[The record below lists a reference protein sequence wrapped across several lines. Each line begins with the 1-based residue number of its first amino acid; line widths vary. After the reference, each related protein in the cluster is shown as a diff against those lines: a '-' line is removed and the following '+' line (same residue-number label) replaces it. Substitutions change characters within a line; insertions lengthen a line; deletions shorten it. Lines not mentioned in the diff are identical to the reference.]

1 MGRRHGVIGNRHGS
15 ALHFLEL
22 EPPIIELL
30 LLLGPAPA
38 AWRYSPQS
46 AAPHRASTM
55 VGTRWLEINYR
66 RRGFQQE

>member
-15 ALHFLEL
+15 PLHFLEL

-46 AAPHRASTM
+46 AAPQ
-55 VGTRWLEINYR
+55 L
-66 RRGFQQE
+66 

>member
-15 ALHFLEL
+15 PLHFLEL

-38 AWRYSPQS
+38 ASRCSPRS
-46 AAPHRASTM
+46 AAPHLWWAA
-55 VGTRWLEINYR
+55 WR
-66 RRGFQQE
+66 RDSARGGVFL

>member
-1 MGRRHGVIGNRHGS
+1 VQARRRAQITSTMGRRHGVIGNRHGS
-15 ALHFLEL
+15 PLHFLEL

-46 AAPHRASTM
+46 AAPQ
-55 VGTRWLEINYR
+55 L
-66 RRGFQQE
+66 